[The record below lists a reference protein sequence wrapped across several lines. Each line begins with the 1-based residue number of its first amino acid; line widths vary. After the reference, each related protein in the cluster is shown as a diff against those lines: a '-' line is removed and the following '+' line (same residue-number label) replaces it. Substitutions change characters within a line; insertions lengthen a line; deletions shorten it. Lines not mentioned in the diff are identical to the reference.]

1 MASVSGR
8 ARDWIGT
15 NNGEGEVRSIV
26 LHDTRGDGGTS
37 GQEEWEREWMQEGWS
52 PPQGESNH
60 IGEEIGLVSAWT
72 GVSEHGHHLHL
83 QVFIDIQTP
92 NFQLNLIPYTSEP
105 RAGA

>member
-1 MASVSGR
+1 M
-8 ARDWIGT
+8 
-15 NNGEGEVRSIV
+15 
-26 LHDTRGDGGTS
+26 S

-60 IGEEIGLVSAWT
+60 IGEEIGLVSAWA

-92 NFQLNLIPYTSEP
+92 
-105 RAGA
+105 